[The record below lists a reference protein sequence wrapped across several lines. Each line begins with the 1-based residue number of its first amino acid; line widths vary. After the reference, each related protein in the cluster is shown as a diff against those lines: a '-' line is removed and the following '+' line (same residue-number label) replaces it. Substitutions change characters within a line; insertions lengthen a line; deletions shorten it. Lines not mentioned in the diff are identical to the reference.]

1 MKGSAEFLMD
11 WLVEKD
17 GKYITS
23 PSTSPENAFFDDN
36 GRRGQVTIGSAMDL
50 EISWELFTD
59 VIEASEKLGADPE
72 LRARWTHFRDNL
84 KPLQIG
90 AAGNLVEWYK
100 DWKDTEPQHR
110 HVSHLFGLYPGHEIS
125 PMKTPELA
133 AAARKTLEFRGDG
146 GTGWSKAWKIC
157 FWSRLLDGDHAYKM
171 YRELLSKSTLPNL
184 FDTHPP
190 FQIDG
195 NFGSIAGIG
204 EMFLQSQNGELHLLP
219 ALPSAWAEGSIKGLR
234 ARGAYSVDITWS
246 GGKLAT
252 TTITPTVNAAGQRAV
267 AISDQ
272 RTTVTTGQSTTVTT
286 GSDRGSQ
293 NLTIRTDVPV
303 KVKGASSRTRRD
315 GAYYLTTITLRPGK
329 TCTVTAK
336 SI

>member
-1 MKGSAEFLMD
+1 
-11 WLVEKD
+11 
-17 GKYITS
+17 
-23 PSTSPENAFFDDN
+23 
-36 GRRGQVTIGSAMDL
+36 
-50 EISWELFTD
+50 
-59 VIEASEKLGADPE
+59 
-72 LRARWTHFRDNL
+72 
-84 KPLQIG
+84 
-90 AAGNLVEWYK
+90 
-100 DWKDTEPQHR
+100 
-110 HVSHLFGLYPGHEIS
+110 
-125 PMKTPELA
+125 MKTPELA

-252 TTITPTVNAAGQRAV
+252 ATITPAVNAAGQSAV

-272 RTTVTTGQSTTVTT
+272 GTTVTTGQSTTVIPGQSTT
-286 GSDRGSQ
+286 VIPGSDRGSQ

-315 GAYYLTTITLRPGK
+315 GAYYLTNITLRPGK

>member
-1 MKGSAEFLMD
+1 
-11 WLVEKD
+11 
-17 GKYITS
+17 
-23 PSTSPENAFFDDN
+23 
-36 GRRGQVTIGSAMDL
+36 
-50 EISWELFTD
+50 
-59 VIEASEKLGADPE
+59 
-72 LRARWTHFRDNL
+72 
-84 KPLQIG
+84 
-90 AAGNLVEWYK
+90 
-100 DWKDTEPQHR
+100 
-110 HVSHLFGLYPGHEIS
+110 
-125 PMKTPELA
+125 
-133 AAARKTLEFRGDG
+133 
-146 GTGWSKAWKIC
+146 
-157 FWSRLLDGDHAYKM
+157 M

-252 TTITPTVNAAGQRAV
+252 ATTTPAVNAAGQSAV

-272 RTTVTTGQSTTVTT
+272 GTTVTTGQSTTVIPGQSTT
-286 GSDRGSQ
+286 VIPGSDRGSQ

-303 KVKGASSRTRRD
+303 KVKGASARTRRD
-315 GAYYLTTITLRPGK
+315 GKYYLTRITIRPGK

>member
-1 MKGSAEFLMD
+1 
-11 WLVEKD
+11 
-17 GKYITS
+17 
-23 PSTSPENAFFDDN
+23 
-36 GRRGQVTIGSAMDL
+36 
-50 EISWELFTD
+50 
-59 VIEASEKLGADPE
+59 
-72 LRARWTHFRDNL
+72 
-84 KPLQIG
+84 
-90 AAGNLVEWYK
+90 
-100 DWKDTEPQHR
+100 
-110 HVSHLFGLYPGHEIS
+110 
-125 PMKTPELA
+125 
-133 AAARKTLEFRGDG
+133 
-146 GTGWSKAWKIC
+146 
-157 FWSRLLDGDHAYKM
+157 M

-252 TTITPTVNAAGQRAV
+252 ATITPAVNAAGQSAV
-267 AISDQ
+267 AISGQ
-272 RTTVTTGQSTTVTT
+272 GTTVTTGQSTTVIP

-303 KVKGASSRTRRD
+303 KVKGASARSHHD
-315 GAYYLTTITLRPGK
+315 GKYYLTRITIRPGK

>member
-1 MKGSAEFLMD
+1 
-11 WLVEKD
+11 
-17 GKYITS
+17 
-23 PSTSPENAFFDDN
+23 
-36 GRRGQVTIGSAMDL
+36 
-50 EISWELFTD
+50 
-59 VIEASEKLGADPE
+59 
-72 LRARWTHFRDNL
+72 
-84 KPLQIG
+84 
-90 AAGNLVEWYK
+90 
-100 DWKDTEPQHR
+100 
-110 HVSHLFGLYPGHEIS
+110 
-125 PMKTPELA
+125 
-133 AAARKTLEFRGDG
+133 
-146 GTGWSKAWKIC
+146 
-157 FWSRLLDGDHAYKM
+157 M

-252 TTITPTVNAAGQRAV
+252 ATITPAVNAAGQSAV
-267 AISDQ
+267 AISGQ
-272 RTTVTTGQSTTVTT
+272 GTTVTTGQSTTVIP